1 MTDEPGRAPEQRLP
15 ARRPPSEPA
24 PVERFSAPPSAHA
37 GDLSPERA
45 ASIVRQSASARWI
58 GFIAVVVVVLFTIAY
73 YFFEVGLPLGLSTP
87 RLTSQARTD
96 QVTAVEQGY
105 NLYQANCARCH
116 GPQGKGTDEGYI
128 APPLND
134 PMKLFDHLNATYIKN
149 VLTAGGRYVCGNATS
164 IMPVWADTNG
174 GPLNYIQIQALIAFI
189 RSDATQ
195 EYIIRDPS
203 LNEPVIGPDG
213 KVKTF
218 KGWIDPSFKPAADA
232 TAVPACWS
240 GSGGGGTATPG
251 PSLPAGAQTVKITA
265 ENVAFDVHDLTVAA
279 DQPFGI
285 DFVQKD
291 ASVGGHNVR
300 IQSQDGATVYFDGAV
315 LTDAGETTYS
325 VPALKAGTYTFICK
339 IHPIPA
345 MTGTLTVK

>member
-1 MTDEPGRAPEQRLP
+1 MTDDPGREPEQRLP

-24 PVERFSAPPSAHA
+24 PVERFTSPPAIHA
-37 GDLSPERA
+37 RDLTPERA
-45 ASIVRQSASARWI
+45 ASIVRQSSSARWV

-73 YFFEVGLPLGLSTP
+73 YFYEVGLPLNLSTP
-87 RLTSQARTD
+87 RVVAEADAQ
-96 QVTAVEQGY
+96 QVTAVERGY

-116 GPQGKGTDEGYI
+116 GPNGKGTNEGYI

-149 VLTAGGRYVCGNATS
+149 VLTAGGRYVCGDPAS
-164 IMPVWADTNG
+164 LMPVWADTNG
-174 GPLNYIQIQALIAFI
+174 GPLNYVQIQELIAFI

-195 EYIIRDPS
+195 TYIVRNPT
-203 LNEPVIGPDG
+203 LNEPVVGPDG

-218 KGWIDPSFKPAADA
+218 KGWLDPNFKPAADA

-240 GSGGGGTATPG
+240 GGGGGSATPG
-251 PSLPAGAQTVKITA
+251 PSLPTGTETVKVTA
-265 ENVAFDVHDLTVAA
+265 EGLKFDVKELTVTA
-279 DQPFGI
+279 DKPFGI
-285 DFVQKD
+285 DFIQKD
-291 ASVGGHNVR
+291 TGVGGHNVDIR
-300 IQSQDGATVYFDGAV
+300 SQDGSTVLFSGTV
-315 LTDAGETTYS
+315 LNDPGETTYA

-339 IHPIPA
+339 IHPIPD

>member
-1 MTDEPGRAPEQRLP
+1 MSDDPGREPEQRLP

-37 GDLSPERA
+37 GDLSPERSA
-45 ASIVRQSASARWI
+45 AIVRQSASARWV
-58 GFIAVVVVVLFTIAY
+58 GFIAVVVVILFTIAY
-73 YFFEVGLPLGLSTP
+73 YFYEVGLPLGLSTP
-87 RLTSQARTD
+87 RVVAEADAQ

-105 NLYQANCARCH
+105 NLYQANCAKCH
-116 GPQGKGTDEGYI
+116 GPNGKGTDEGYI

-149 VLTAGGRYVCGNATS
+149 VLTAGGRYVCGNANS

-174 GPLNYIQIQALIAFI
+174 GPLNYVQIQNLIAFI

-195 EYIIRDPS
+195 TYTIRNPT

-213 KVKTF
+213 KVETF
-218 KGWIDPSFKPAADA
+218 KGWVDPNFKPAADA

-240 GSGGGGTATPG
+240 GSGGGTAPSSG
-251 PSLPAGAQTVKITA
+251 PIPSGETVLNVTA
-265 ENVAFDVHDLTVAA
+265 LNIAFDTQRPDGHLRPAVRDRLQEPGCGRGPCTTSKSGHRTGRVLQE
-279 DQPFGI
+279 QPTI
-285 DFVQKD
+285 D
-291 ASVGGHNVR
+291 GG
-300 IQSQDGATVYFDGAV
+300 Q
-315 LTDAGETTYS
+315 ETTYQYT
-325 VPALKAGTYTFICK
+325 ALQPGTYTFICK
-339 IHPIPA
+339 IHPIPN

>member
-1 MTDEPGRAPEQRLP
+1 MSDDPGREPEQRLP

-37 GDLSPERA
+37 RDLSPERSA
-45 ASIVRQSASARWI
+45 AIVRQSASARWV

-73 YFFEVGLPLGLSTP
+73 YFYEVGLPLGLSTP
-87 RLTSQARTD
+87 RVVAEADAQ

-105 NLYQANCARCH
+105 NLYQANCAKCH
-116 GPQGKGTDEGYI
+116 GPNGKGTEEGYI

-149 VLTAGGRYVCGNATS
+149 VLTAGGRYVCGNANS

-174 GPLNYIQIQALIAFI
+174 GPLNYVQIQNLIAFI

-195 EYIIRDPS
+195 TYTIRNPT

-213 KVKTF
+213 KVETF
-218 KGWIDPSFKPAADA
+218 KGWVDPNFKPAADA

-240 GSGGGGTATPG
+240 GSGGGTAPSSG
-251 PSLPAGAQTVKITA
+251 PIPSGETVLNVTA
-265 ENVAFDVHDLTVAA
+265 LNIAFDTNALTVTSG
-279 DQPFGI
+279 QPFAI
-285 DFVQKD
+285 DFK
-291 ASVGGHNVR
+291 N
-300 IQSQDGATVYFDGAV
+300 QDGAGTLHNVEIRASDGTVLQEQPTIDG
-315 LTDAGETTYS
+315 GQETTYQYT
-325 VPALKAGTYTFICK
+325 ALQPGTYTFICK
-339 IHPIPA
+339 IHPIPN